1 MAVNADK
8 PQLWKADTLES
19 IDFYNDWFLRFTPTA
34 FRTQRSI
41 QTEMVTNA
49 LQLTDNLRAL
59 STYILRE
66 NPGILPMLRMT
77 SAPPL
82 ARDRLVGL
90 AYTSKNLV
98 QSMEGKDE
106 IPPRIPPRM
115 SDEDLEAH
123 LSRIV
128 DVLQEVA
135 DRDLFPWLDAS
146 VEEPSEEEVLRSASV
161 VADRLCGAA
170 ADPIIRNEQEKRQL
184 GALSNYLDSLGYKQI
199 ELKQFD
205 GLLAMPQS
213 TYCFRANVAVGSSEN
228 PVNIPIDC
236 IISRKSRS
244 PDEVPILV
252 EAKSAGDATNTNK
265 RRKEEAQKLSQL
277 KKALGQ
283 DVVFILFLCGYFET
297 GYLGYEAS
305 EGIDW
310 VWEHRIADLL
320 LFLDEGLSFGLP
332 SVKEDSTDYSSKF
345 LRIEDERFRRQKD
358 VDASRKPLD
367 RNRLGQ
373 FSTPFHLANEISR
386 YTCSLCEKVVD
397 EWRVLEP
404 AVGSG
409 VFLSSF
415 LGSRITKPSFS
426 GVEKDQAYSKI
437 AEDLFSDLSLSIYTQ
452 DFFDFCEDD
461 NYSGNFDLVVT
472 NPPYVRHHHIDS
484 SKKVKFQGKVKS
496 DFGITVSGLAGL
508 YIYYILLC
516 DKLLARDSISSWL
529 IPTEFLY
536 TNYGASLRH
545 YLTRCVRLNRIH
557 LFSAEDVQFDDA
569 LVSSCVVT
577 FTKKSPTDNDQVLL
591 TKGSY
596 LVPRSE
602 DHYPISQ
609 LQPDEKW
616 IFSNSR
622 TSDGGKYKL
631 EDLFHIT
638 RGLATGNNDYFILTE
653 ERANKQNIPSDALSP
668 ILPSPR
674 YLNSDIIRADRNGI
688 PNCTPQLFLLNV
700 SKPEEQ
706 IEQEA
711 PSLYD
716 YLQKG
721 KSDGVVDG
729 YLCRSRKL
737 WYQQEERR
745 PALFL
750 ASYMGRGRNGDKPIR
765 FFLNQSQA
773 LATNVYICLYPRPFV
788 ADAIQMD
795 PERANDLLEILNGIS
810 NDDLRKSGRSYGGG
824 LQKIEPKE
832 LRSVRISK
840 IPDWIKLTRSEQTE
854 LFKEAQQGGGLNALP
869 RASHL

>member
-8 PQLWKADTLES
+8 PHLWKADTLES
-19 IDFYNDWFLRFTPTA
+19 IDFYNDWFLRFAPTA

-49 LQLTDNLRAL
+49 FQLTDNLRTL
-59 STYILRE
+59 STKILRE

-106 IPPRIPPRM
+106 TPSRLPPRM
-115 SDEDLEAH
+115 SDEDIESH

-128 DVLQEVA
+128 DVLREVA
-135 DRDLFPWLDAS
+135 DRDLFPWLDDTA
-146 VEEPSEEEVLRSASV
+146 EEPSEEEVLRSASV

-184 GALSNYLDSLGYKQI
+184 GALSKYLDSLGYKQVEI
-199 ELKQFD
+199 KQFD
-205 GLLAMPQS
+205 GILAMPQS
-213 TYCFRANVAVGSSEN
+213 TYCFRANVSVGSSDN

-236 IISRKSRS
+236 IISRKSRL
-244 PDEVPILV
+244 PDEVPILI

-277 KKALGQ
+277 KKTFGQ

-310 VWEHRIADLL
+310 VWEHRISDLL
-320 LFLDEGLSFGLP
+320 LFLDEDFDTTP
-332 SVKEDSTDYSSKF
+332 SSAKENSTEYSSGF
-345 LRIEDERFRRQKD
+345 LQIEQERFRRQKD
-358 VDASRKPLD
+358 IDDSRSPLD
-367 RNRLGQ
+367 RNRMGQ
-373 FSTPFHLANEISR
+373 FSTPFRLANEITR
-386 YTCSLCEKVVD
+386 YSCSLCNKEPD
-397 EWRVLEP
+397 ELRILEP

-415 LGSRITKPSFS
+415 LGAGIIKPTFA
-426 GVEKDQAYSKI
+426 GVEIDNAYSKI
-437 AEDLFSDLSLSIYTQ
+437 AEELFSDLNLSVFNQ
-452 DFFDFCEDD
+452 DFFDFCADD
-461 NYSGNFDLVVT
+461 NYSRNFHLVVT
-472 NPPYVRHHHIDS
+472 NPPYVRHHHIES
-484 SKKVKFQGKVKS
+484 SKKVEFQSRVHS
-496 DFGITVSGLAGL
+496 ELGITVSGLAGL
-508 YIYYILLC
+508 YIYYMLLC
-516 DKLLARDSISSWL
+516 DKLLAADAVSSWL

-569 LVSSCVVT
+569 LVSSCVIT
-577 FTKKSPTDNDQVLL
+577 FTKKSPSENDQVLI
-591 TKGSY
+591 TRGSY
-596 LVPRSE
+596 LVPTSE
-602 DHYPISQ
+602 DQYPISK

-616 IFSNSR
+616 IFSDSR
-622 TSDGGKYKL
+622 ASSVGEYKL

-638 RGLATGNNDYFILTE
+638 RGLATGNNEYFILTKDKVNE
-653 ERANKQNIPSDALSP
+653 QNIPSSALRP
-668 ILPSPR
+668 VLPSPR
-674 YLNSDIIRADRNGI
+674 YLDHEVIESSQDGI
-688 PNCTPQLFLLNV
+688 PDCTPQLFLLNI
-700 SKPEEQ
+700 SEPEEQ
-706 IEQEA
+706 IKKDA

-716 YLQKG
+716 YIQRG
-721 KSDGVVDG
+721 RSEGVSDG
-729 YLCRSRKL
+729 YLCRSRKI
-737 WYQQEERR
+737 WYQQEERK
-745 PALFL
+745 PSLFL
-750 ASYMGRGRNGDKPIR
+750 ASYMGRGRNGSKPIR
-765 FFLNQSQA
+765 FFLNRSQA

-788 ADAIQMD
+788 ADAIAED
-795 PERANDLLEILNGIS
+795 PERANDLLEILNDIS
-810 NDDLRKSGRSYGGG
+810 NDELRNSGRSYGGG

-832 LRSVRISK
+832 LRAVRISK
-840 IPDWIKLTRSEQTE
+840 IPDWVRLTRTEQTE
-854 LFKEAQQGGGLNALP
+854 LFQEAQQGGGLNALT
-869 RASHL
+869 RVSHL

>member
-1 MAVNADK
+1 MTVNANK
-8 PQLWKADTLES
+8 PHLWKADTLES
-19 IDFYNDWFLRFTPTA
+19 IDFYNDWFLRFAPTA

-49 LQLTDNLRAL
+49 FQLTDNLRTL
-59 STYILRE
+59 STKILRQ

-106 IPPRIPPRM
+106 TPSRLPPRM
-115 SDEDLEAH
+115 NDEDIETH

-128 DVLQEVA
+128 DVLKEVA
-135 DRDLFPWLDAS
+135 DRDLFPWLDDTA
-146 VEEPSEEEVLRSASV
+146 EEPSEEEVLRSASV

-184 GALSNYLDSLGYKQI
+184 GALSRYLDSLGYKQI
-199 ELKQFD
+199 EIKQFD

-213 TYCFRANVAVGSSEN
+213 TYCFRANVSVGSSDH

-236 IISRKSRS
+236 IISRKSRL
-244 PDEVPILV
+244 PDEVPILI

-277 KKALGQ
+277 KKTFGEN
-283 DVVFILFLCGYFET
+283 VVFILFLCGYFEA

-320 LFLDEGLSFGLP
+320 LLLDEEP
-332 SVKEDSTDYSSKF
+332 SANSSTVREDTAEYSSDF
-345 LRIEDERFRRQKD
+345 LRIEEERFRRQKD
-358 VDASRKPLD
+358 IDDSRSPLD
-367 RNRLGQ
+367 RNKLGQ
-373 FSTPFHLANEISR
+373 FSTPFGLANEISR
-386 YTCSLCEKVVD
+386 YSRSLLRKAND
-397 EWRVLEP
+397 KWRVLEP

-415 LGSRITKPSFS
+415 LGAGITKPIFS
-426 GVEKDQAYSKI
+426 GVEIDNAYSKI
-437 AEDLFSDLSLSIYTQ
+437 AEDLFSDLNLTIYNQ
-452 DFFDFCEDD
+452 DFFVFCKEENHSA
-461 NYSGNFDLVVT
+461 NYDLLVT
-472 NPPYVRHHHIDS
+472 NPPYIRHHHIAP
-484 SKKVKFQGKVKS
+484 SKKVEFQSRVKS
-496 DFGITVSGLAGL
+496 ELGITVSGLAGL

-516 DKLLARDSISSWL
+516 DKLLARDSVSSWL

-536 TNYGASLRH
+536 TNYGSSLRH
-545 YLTRCVRLNRIH
+545 YLTRCVRLSRIH

-577 FTKKSPTDNDQVLL
+577 FTKNSPSQDDHFLL
-591 TKGSY
+591 TRGSY
-596 LVPRSE
+596 LIPASE
-602 DHYPISQ
+602 DEYLISH

-616 IFSNSR
+616 IFSKNR
-622 TSDGGKYKL
+622 TSVSGAYQLD
-631 EDLFHIT
+631 DLFHIT
-638 RGLATGNNDYFILTE
+638 RGLATGNNEYFILTE
-653 ERANKQNIPSDALSP
+653 EKVKKQNLPNEAISP

-674 YLNSDIIRADRNGI
+674 YLNHEIIGAGEDGI
-688 PNCTPQLFLLNV
+688 PDCTPKLFLLNV

-706 IEQEA
+706 IKKEA
-711 PSLYD
+711 PSLYN

-721 KSDGVVDG
+721 KSEGVSDG

-737 WYQQEERR
+737 WYQQEKRK
-745 PALFL
+745 PSLFL
-750 ASYMGRGRNGDKPIR
+750 ASYMGRGRNGEKPIR
-765 FFLNQSQA
+765 FFLNKSQA

-788 ADAIQMD
+788 ADAIAEA
-795 PERANDLLEILNGIS
+795 PERANDLIEILNSIS
-810 NDDLRKSGRSYGGG
+810 NDELRNSGRSYGGG

-840 IPDWIKLTRSEQTE
+840 IPDWVKLTRCEQTE
-854 LFKEAQQGGGLNALP
+854 LFQEAQPGGGLNTLS
-869 RASHL
+869 RVSHL

>member
-8 PQLWKADTLES
+8 PHLWKADTLES
-19 IDFYNDWFLRFTPTA
+19 IDFYNDWFLRFAPSA
-34 FRTQRSI
+34 FRKQRSI

-49 LQLTDNLRAL
+49 FQLTDNLRGL
-59 STYILRE
+59 STSILRE
-66 NPGILPMLRMT
+66 NPGILQMLRMT

-106 IPPRIPPRM
+106 VPPRLPPRM
-115 SDEDLEAH
+115 SDEEIESH

-135 DRDLFPWLDAS
+135 DRDLFPWLDVA
-146 VEEPSEEEVLRSASV
+146 VEDLSEEEVLRSASV

-184 GALSNYLDSLGYKQI
+184 GVLSSYLDSLGYNQI
-199 ELKQFD
+199 EPKQFD
-205 GLLAMPQS
+205 GLLAMPQA
-213 TYCFRANVAVGSSEN
+213 TYCFRANVSVGSSEN
-228 PVNIPIDC
+228 PVNMPVDC
-236 IISRKSRS
+236 IISRKSRL
-244 PDEVPILV
+244 PDEIPILI

-277 KKALGQ
+277 KKSFGP

-320 LFLDEGLSFGLP
+320 LFLDEEPRSTNS
-332 SVKEDSTDYSSKF
+332 SVQEASTDYSSDF
-345 LRIEDERFRRQKD
+345 LRVEDERFRRQKD
-358 VDASRKPLD
+358 VDDSRSPLD
-367 RNRLGQ
+367 RNKLGQ
-373 FSTPFHLANEISR
+373 FSTPFRLANEISR
-386 YTCSLCEKVVD
+386 YSRSLLETTVD

-415 LGSRITKPSFS
+415 LGSGVTQPVFS
-426 GVEKDQAYSKI
+426 GVEIDPAYSMI
-437 AEDLFSDLSLSIYTQ
+437 AEELFSDLNLSIYNQ
-452 DFFDFCEDD
+452 DFFDFCDNEDHLD
-461 NYSGNFDLVVT
+461 YFDIVVT

-484 SKKVKFQGKVKS
+484 SKKVEFQARVKS
-496 DFGITVSGLAGL
+496 DLGITVSGLSGL

-516 DKLLARDSISSWL
+516 DKLLARDSVSSWL

-536 TNYGASLRH
+536 TNYGASLRQ
-545 YLTRCVRLNRIH
+545 YLARCVRLNRIH
-557 LFSAEDVQFDDA
+557 LFSAEDAQFDDA

-577 FTKKSPTDNDQVLL
+577 FTKNNPTEDDQVLL

-596 LVPRSE
+596 LLPASE
-602 DHYPISQ
+602 DQYPISQ
-609 LQPDEKW
+609 LQSDEKW
-616 IFSNSR
+616 IFSINSN
-622 TSDGGKYKL
+622 SDSGEYSL

-638 RGLATGNNDYFILTE
+638 RGLATGNNDFFILTAEKAE
-653 ERANKQNIPSDALSP
+653 EENIPNEALSP

-674 YLNSDIIRADRNGI
+674 YLTHEIIETDEGGI
-688 PNCTPQLFLLNV
+688 PDCIPNFFLLNI
-700 SKPEEQ
+700 SSPEEH
-706 IEQEA
+706 IKAEY

-721 KSDGVVDG
+721 RREGVSDG

-737 WYQQEERR
+737 WYQQEERK
-745 PALFL
+745 PSLFL
-750 ASYMGRGRNGDKPIR
+750 ASYMGRGGNGSKPIR
-765 FFLNQSQA
+765 FFLNRSKA
-773 LATNVYICLYPRPFV
+773 LASNVYICLYPRPFV
-788 ADAIQMD
+788 AKAIAEA
-795 PERANDLLEILNGIS
+795 PERANDLLQILNDIS
-810 NDDLRKSGRSYGGG
+810 LDKLRNSGRSYGGG

-832 LRSVRISK
+832 LRAVRISK
-840 IPDWIKLTRSEQTE
+840 IPEWVKLTRSEQTE
-854 LFKEAQQGGGLNALP
+854 LFKEAQQGAALP
-869 RASHL
+869 RMSHR